1 MKKYKFSVITR
12 SYGKW
17 SWERRDGLTNKYFS
31 QIFDQDG
38 NYVSIIVKDTY
49 QEVVEEQKKWNEEV
63 K

>member
-12 SYGKW
+12 SYGEW

-63 K
+63 E